1 MFTGLVSA
9 IGEVRAISQ
18 DAGVRRLRIE
28 APYPAA
34 DIALGASIA
43 HAGVCLTVLDIE
55 ASGAG
60 GAAWSVDLAPET
72 QQRTTL
78 GAALIGDRLNLER
91 SLRAADE
98 LGGHLVSGH
107 IDGMGEVT
115 ALHDEGGGAFRL
127 RLRPPV
133 ELMRFIAF
141 KGSIAVD
148 GVSLTIAALQDA
160 HFDIAIIPHTWSAT
174 TLSALAPG
182 RRVNLEV
189 DVIARYVDR
198 WMQERT
204 LRGAHG

>member
-28 APYPAA
+28 APYSAA

-78 GAALIGDRLNLER
+78 GEARVGDRLNLER

-107 IDGMGEVT
+107 IDGVGEVA
-115 ALHDEGGGAFRL
+115 ALRDEGGGAFRL

-133 ELMRFIAF
+133 ELIRFIAF

>member
-28 APYPAA
+28 APYSAA

-107 IDGMGEVT
+107 IDGVGEVA
-115 ALHDEGGGAFRL
+115 ALRDEGGGAFRL

-133 ELMRFIAF
+133 ELIRFIAF